1 VNLRQLRY
9 FIAAAEEGSIT
20 RAAEAV
26 LVAQPSLSQQIRTL
40 EAELG
45 GALLERLPGGVR
57 LTAAG
62 RAFLPEARAA
72 VERADRAAHAA
83 RAALGARGGELELVT
98 LTSLAVGVL
107 PRVLRRFHQEFPEVA
122 VRLREHSHRRTMEER
137 VREGLGDL
145 AIGPPPAGWPWPV
158 EPLGWEEMVVVLPR
172 GDPLAGRRGRIALSD
187 LAEREWVLFDAGH
200 GLHDL
205 MTLVCADAGFVP
217 RGTVRTS
224 QVVAAPLLAAAGLG
238 PALVPDNVV
247 PPGLEAEVRG
257 LRPPRA
263 RRMTVYGRGRPG
275 PLGEAFLEVLR
286 TLPWRTRKPPSAVP
300 VAGGD
305 I

>member
-9 FIAAAEEGSIT
+9 FIAVAEQGSIT
-20 RAAEAV
+20 RAAEAA
-26 LVAQPSLSQQIRTL
+26 LVAQPSLSQQMKAL

-45 GALLERLPGGVR
+45 GPLLERLPTGVR

-72 VERADRAAHAA
+72 VDRADRAAHAA
-83 RAALGARGGELELVT
+83 PAALGARGGELELVT
-98 LTSLAVGVL
+98 LTSLAVGIL
-107 PRVLRRFHQEFPEVA
+107 PAILRRFREEYPAVA
-122 VRLREHSHRRTMEER
+122 LHLREQSHRGTMEDL
-137 VREGLGDL
+137 VRDGVGDL
-145 AIGPPPAGWPWPV
+145 AVGPPPRDWPWPV
-158 EPLGWEEMVVVLPR
+158 EPLAWEELVVVLPP
-172 GDPLAGRRGRIALSD
+172 GDPLARDGRRVPLEA
-187 LAEREWVLFDAGH
+187 LAERHWVLFERDH
-200 GLHDL
+200 GLNEL
-205 MTLVCADAGFVP
+205 MTLICADAGFVP
-217 RGTVRTS
+217 SGTVRTS

-257 LRPPRA
+257 LAPPRA
-263 RRMTVYGRGRPG
+263 RRITVYGRAEPP
-275 PLGEAFLEVLR
+275 PLVTAFLEVAR
-286 TLPWRTRKPPSAVP
+286 AMPWRTRRPAGAVV

>member
-9 FIAAAEEGSIT
+9 FIAVAEAGSIT

-26 LVAQPSLSQQIRTL
+26 LVAQPSLSQQIRVL

-45 GALLERLPGGVR
+45 GALLERMPGGVR

-98 LTSLAVGVL
+98 LTSLAVGLL
-107 PRVLRRFHQEFPEVA
+107 PAVLRAFHERFPEVA
-122 VRLREHSHRRTMEER
+122 VRLREHSHRGEMEER
-137 VREGLGDL
+137 VRDGLGDL
-145 AIGPPPAGWPWPV
+145 AIGPPPPSWPWPV
-158 EPLGWEEMVVVLPR
+158 EPLGWEEMVVVLPPS
-172 GDPLAGRRGRIALSD
+172 DPLAARGGRVD
-187 LAEREWVLFDAGH
+187 LAELADREWVLFETGH

-263 RRMTVYGRGRPG
+263 RRVTVYGRGAPA
-275 PLGEAFLEVLR
+275 PLAAAFLGVLR
-286 TLPWRTRKPPSAVP
+286 ALPWRTRRPAGAVP

-305 I
+305 L